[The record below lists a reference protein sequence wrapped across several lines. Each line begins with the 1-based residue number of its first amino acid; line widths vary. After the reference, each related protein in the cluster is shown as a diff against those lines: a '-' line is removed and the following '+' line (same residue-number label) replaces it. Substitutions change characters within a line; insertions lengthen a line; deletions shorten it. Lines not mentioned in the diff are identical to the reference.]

1 MWRRDTCMD
10 KFLSNGR
17 RKENV
22 KCVSS
27 SKKIKKILESAYE
40 ELFKLFKLNSSR
52 SFKRFP
58 FGEQTSSSEPRPRRP
73 PAPRPQA

>member
-1 MWRRDTCMD
+1 MC
-10 KFLSNGR
+10 LSQQ
-17 RKENV
+17 EDL
-22 KCVSS
+22 
-27 SKKIKKILESAYE
+27 KILESAYE
-40 ELFKLFKLNSSR
+40 KLFKLFKLNSLR